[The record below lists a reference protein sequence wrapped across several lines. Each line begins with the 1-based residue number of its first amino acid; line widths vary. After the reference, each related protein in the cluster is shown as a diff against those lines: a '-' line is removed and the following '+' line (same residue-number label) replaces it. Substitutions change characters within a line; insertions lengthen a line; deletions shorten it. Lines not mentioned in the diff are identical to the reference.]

1 MVFYQSFCEKLKE
14 VIFCFTQIGHEKTRG
29 FLIFH
34 HDGLIHHG
42 GLNLCASASLRDIT
56 FFFGI
61 IFLIRCT
68 ADFFLFSRG
77 LGRKRSADF
86 WFFAAAEKIFAL
98 NLR

>member
-1 MVFYQSFCEKLKE
+1 MVSALYGNDLE
-14 VIFCFTQIGHEKTRG
+14 IFSEPCG
-29 FLIFH
+29 
-34 HDGLIHHG
+34 
-42 GLNLCASASLRDIT
+42 
-56 FFFGI
+56 FFGI